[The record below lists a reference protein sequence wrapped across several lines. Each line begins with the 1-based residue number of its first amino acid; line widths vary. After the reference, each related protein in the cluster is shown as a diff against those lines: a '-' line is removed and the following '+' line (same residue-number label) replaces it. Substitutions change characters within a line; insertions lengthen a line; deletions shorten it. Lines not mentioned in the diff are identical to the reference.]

1 MTRLLKILAACN
13 FTNFLFY
20 IFLFMYIV
28 ETKNSW
34 ISTTIFFVTDQQK
47 FREIKI
53 QKSAC
58 SIIGSSITPIK
69 YFSFSPSSMVN
80 YTTPMKFQGF
90 DFSEEENCSYKMSSF
105 AEATA
110 FGYLRAYPI
119 ELVNYNKRQLSRIYP
134 KGQRIDSSNFNPQ
147 VINLEKI
154 YRLKVR

>member
-1 MTRLLKILAACN
+1 
-13 FTNFLFY
+13 
-20 IFLFMYIV
+20 
-28 ETKNSW
+28 
-34 ISTTIFFVTDQQK
+34 
-47 FREIKI
+47 
-53 QKSAC
+53 
-58 SIIGSSITPIK
+58 
-69 YFSFSPSSMVN
+69 MVN

-147 VINLEKI
+147 VCTSKMSKI
-154 YRLKVR
+154 YEKYVYYFPKTG

>member
-20 IFLFMYIV
+20 FFYWCILLKQKFPEFQQLYFLS
-28 ETKNSW
+28 E
-34 ISTTIFFVTDQQK
+34 QQK

-58 SIIGSSITPIK
+58 STIGSSITPIK

-147 VINLEKI
+147 VCIWKKKDII
-154 YRLKVR
+154 YR

>member
-1 MTRLLKILAACN
+1 
-13 FTNFLFY
+13 
-20 IFLFMYIV
+20 
-28 ETKNSW
+28 
-34 ISTTIFFVTDQQK
+34 
-47 FREIKI
+47 
-53 QKSAC
+53 
-58 SIIGSSITPIK
+58 
-69 YFSFSPSSMVN
+69 MVN

-147 VINLEKI
+147 VCSISNSENLDLI
-154 YRLKVR
+154 LRN

>member
-1 MTRLLKILAACN
+1 MKQKFPELQQLY
-13 FTNFLFY
+13 FLS
-20 IFLFMYIV
+20 
-28 ETKNSW
+28 E
-34 ISTTIFFVTDQQK
+34 QQK

-53 QKSAC
+53 TKSAC
-58 SIIGSSITPIK
+58 STIGSSITPVK

-147 VINLEKI
+147 VCMILKI
-154 YRLKVR
+154 WI